1 MYGACCGGALV
12 ENLAFI
18 LQYLISGLTVGSIY
32 AIVALGFSFIFN
44 ASGVCNFAQGE
55 FVMLGGMGMVW
66 LLGLGV
72 SMPLAFLCSVGIGV
86 VAGILLERGVIN
98 PRREAGF
105 LILFALT
112 LAASTFFKGAA
123 RLAWGVYEHG
133 GKVFTPGVHYF
144 LGASISDQALWIIGG
159 SAVIFVGIW
168 LFLTRTLVGKA
179 MRANTDSHVGA
190 SLVGINTQM
199 ITLLSFAISA
209 GLGAMAGGLVAPITL
224 MSYQG
229 GGQFLFKGYV
239 AAGVGGFGS
248 NPGALVAGYLLGI
261 VEQLSAGVISPLF
274 KDGVA
279 FALVIIFLTYKPL
292 GFFGKS
298 ET

>member
-1 MYGACCGGALV
+1 MEHLSY
-12 ENLAFI
+12 I
-18 LQYLISGLTVGSIY
+18 LQYVISGVTVGSIY
-32 AIVALGFSFIFN
+32 STVALGFSFIFN

-55 FVMLGGMGMVW
+55 FVMLGGMGMIW
-66 LLGLGV
+66 LLSVGV
-72 SMPLAFLCSVGIGV
+72 PIPIAFLLSIAIGI

-112 LAASTFFKGAA
+112 LAASTFFKGVA
-123 RLAWGVYEHG
+123 RLLWGVNEHSG
-133 GKVFTPGVHYF
+133 RVFSHQVYHF
-144 LGASISDQALWIIGG
+144 AGASISGHALWIIGG
-159 SAVIFVGIW
+159 SAFLFVIIW
-168 LFLTRTLVGKA
+168 LFLTRTLLGKA
-179 MRANTDSHVGA
+179 MRAITDNRTGA

-209 GLGAMAGGLVAPITL
+209 ALGAIAGALVAPITL
-224 MSYQG
+224 MSYQA
-229 GGQFLFKGYV
+229 GGQFLFRGYV

-248 NPGALVAGYLLGI
+248 NLGALAAGYMLGI
-261 VEQLSAGVISPLF
+261 VEQLSAGTISPLF

-279 FALVIIFLTYKPL
+279 FALVIILLTFKPL
-292 GFFGKS
+292 GLFGRA